1 MTRLQIEEPT
11 YNDFR
16 GTDFSN
22 KLVQGIDS
30 SSQKNCPLDKS
41 IGYLRQSQAQSCG
54 KCVPCRIGVPKM
66 ISLIEKVIHDVSNE
80 DTLEELKRLS
90 AVIRQTSDCAVGFS
104 AGKFIEEGLD
114 IFADEY
120 DAHIKTGKCT
130 SQYTS
135 IPCVAGCPAHVD
147 IPAYIALAKEQRF
160 EEALQV
166 IRNDNP
172 FPGICAYIC
181 EHPCENYCRRNIVDA
196 PVNIRGIKKYIVDN
210 TPQYNTL
217 LNAES
222 TGKNVAVIGGGPSGL
237 TAAYYLSL
245 MGHSVSVYEQNDRL
259 GGMLNYGI
267 PRYRLPQKTLSTD
280 IDAILAQG
288 VKVHFNTRIGE
299 DSSIDELRSNYDALY
314 IAIGA
319 HSSKSARI
327 EGEQLEG
334 VYSAVEVLHDS
345 SGKNEPIEMQGKNV
359 VVIGGGNVAMDVS
372 RTAKRLGAQSVKCVY
387 RRREEDMTALTEE
400 IESAVAEGCEL
411 LTLLAPVSIH
421 EGTDSTLSLKVQPQ
435 IPGEYAGGRPKPYV
449 AQAPAIDIA
458 CDIVVIAIGQ
468 DIESQPFSECGFETQ
483 GKRFS
488 TGLDALAEGF
498 ENVFV
503 GGDCASGPST
513 VIRAIEAGKVAAA
526 NIDEYLGYSH
536 DVHVPVETPSAAF
549 SSIRQVGRINIEE
562 RSPLGRVEDFE
573 GVELSLSDEA
583 AVQECGRCLRCDHH
597 GYQAIFERKI
607 NQW

>member
-22 KLVQGIDS
+22 KLVQGIDR

-80 DTLEELKRLS
+80 DTLKELKRLS
-90 AVIRQTSDCAVGFS
+90 TVIRKTSDCAVGFT
-104 AGKFIEEGLD
+104 AGKFIEEGLES
-114 IFADEY
+114 FAEEY
-120 DAHIKTGKCT
+120 EAHIKTGKCT

-147 IPAYIALAKEQRF
+147 IPAYIALAKKQRF
-160 EEALQV
+160 EDALQV

-172 FPGICAYIC
+172 FPGVCAYIC
-181 EHPCENYCRRNIVDA
+181 EHPCENYCRRNIVDD

-210 TPQYNTL
+210 MSDYKTL
-217 LNAES
+217 PNAEP
-222 TGKNVAVIGGGPSGL
+222 TGKRVAVIGGGPSGL

-245 MGHSVSVYEQNDRL
+245 MGHEVSVYEQNTRL

-280 IDAILAQG
+280 IDAILSQG
-288 VKVHFNTRIGE
+288 VKVYFDTRVGE
-299 DSSIDELRSNYDALY
+299 DISVEALRSEHDALY
-314 IAIGA
+314 VSIGA
-319 HSSKSARI
+319 HASKSARL
-327 EGEQLEG
+327 EGEQREG
-334 VYSAVEVLHDS
+334 VYSAVEILHDS
-345 SGKNEPIEMQGKNV
+345 SGKNEAIDMLGKDV

-387 RRREEDMTALTEE
+387 RRRIEDMTALADE
-400 IESAVAEGCEL
+400 IEATIAEGCEL
-411 LTLLAPVSIH
+411 LTLLAPVSIQ
-421 EGTDSTLSLKVQPQ
+421 EGTDKPLVLKTQPQ
-435 IPGEYAGGRPKPYV
+435 IPGEYGGGRPKPYA
-449 AQAPAIDIA
+449 AQASTVDIS
-458 CDIVVIAIGQ
+458 CDIVVSAIGQ
-468 DIESQPFSECGFETQ
+468 DIESQPFVDCGFETK
-483 GKRFS
+483 GKQFVS
-488 TGLDALAEGF
+488 GLDALAQGF
-498 ENVFV
+498 DNVFV

-536 DVHVPVETPSAAF
+536 SVHVPVETPSAEF
-549 SSIRQVGRINIEE
+549 SSIRQIGRIGIEE
-562 RSPLGRVEDFE
+562 RSPLERVEDFE
-573 GVELSLSDEA
+573 EVEVSLSDEA
-583 AVQECGRCLRCDHH
+583 AAQECSRCLRCDYH
-597 GYQAIFERKI
+597 GYQAIFERKT